1 MSETTS
7 RVLQLLGLLQ
17 SRRVWTGEEL
27 AERLAVT
34 TRSVRRDVE
43 RLRDLGYP
51 VHASKGHGGGYQLG
65 AGAALPPLLLDPD
78 EAVAVAVC
86 LRLAAGGSVAGVG
99 ESALRALSK
108 LDQVMPARLRSQ
120 VAAVHDATVTL
131 PSNYSDSPVEPEVLM
146 TLARACRDREHITA
160 GYVDRAGSVTER
172 RLEPYQLVTTGR
184 RWYLLAYDRDRQ
196 DWRSLRLDRMA
207 DVRALG
213 STFTPRQAP
222 DAAAYVRHSISAS
235 PYRYVARVRYQA
247 SEHVVAQ
254 HFSPTSVTIEAD
266 SRRVHRDCRSRRSR
280 AHGVLSRAA
289 GVRIRGAG
297 AARSGSGGG
306 LARRAAG
313 PGGGLGRDPE
323 AVGEEQERCGEIV
336 VGGVATDLVP
346 VHLLADGA
354 HAREQ
359 GREIAVMLVYRRQL
373 LGHHLRRRQHR
384 HRDREHLDHLGAADR
399 RRVDRHAVETVQH
412 VHHDLSCAGFEQPV
426 LRRAV
431 DPEAGLLERLGRS
444 VGVILGDHEVDVVHW
459 FRAAVHPDGVAACQ
473 GELGPLRLEGR
484 RGALEGVAQLIVSG
498 RDIGNGHRG

>member
-17 SRRVWTGEEL
+17 ARRVWTGEEL

-78 EAVAVAVC
+78 EAVAMAVC
-86 LRLAAGGSVAGVG
+86 
-99 ESALRALSK
+99 
-108 LDQVMPARLRSQ
+108 LRSQ

-235 PYRYVARVRYQA
+235 PYRYVARVRYEA
-247 SEHVVAQ
+247 PEHVVAQ
-254 HFSPTSVTIEAD
+254 YFSPASVTIEAD
-266 SRRVHRDCRSRRSR
+266 GPDACI
-280 AHGVLSRAA
+280 LT
-289 GVRIRGAG
+289 AG
-297 AARSGSGGG
+297 AD
-306 LARRAAG
+306 
-313 PGGGLGRDPE
+313 DPE
-323 AVGEEQERCGEIV
+323 RMVFYLALPGCEFEVLEPPEVVRAVGS
-336 VGGVATDLVP
+336 
-346 VHLLADGA
+346 LA
-354 HAREQ
+354 
-359 GREIAVMLVYRRQL
+359 
-373 LGHHLRRRQHR
+373 
-384 HRDREHLDHLGAADR
+384 
-399 RRVDRHAVETVQH
+399 
-412 VHHDLSCAGFEQPV
+412 
-426 LRRAV
+426 
-431 DPEAGLLERLGRS
+431 ERLGR
-444 VGVILGDHEVDVVHW
+444 
-459 FRAAVHPDGVAACQ
+459 AAG
-473 GELGPLRLEGR
+473 
-484 RGALEGVAQLIVSG
+484 
-498 RDIGNGHRG
+498 